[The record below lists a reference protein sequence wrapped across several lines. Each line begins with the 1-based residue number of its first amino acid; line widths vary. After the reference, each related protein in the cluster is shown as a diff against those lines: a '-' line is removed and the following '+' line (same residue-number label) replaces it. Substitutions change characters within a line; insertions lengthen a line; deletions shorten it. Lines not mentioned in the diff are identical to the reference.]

1 MPSTKSTPE
10 TSPGR
15 RSYATD
21 LSDAEWQLIAPHV
34 PEPTWFPNLQKPVHQ
49 PREIVNAFMYVA
61 RTGCQWRALP
71 HDFPPWKSVFGY
83 FTRWRKAG
91 IVDAIHDALRDHLR
105 TADGRSISP
114 TLGIVDSQSVKTTEV
129 AESRGFDAGK
139 KVKGRKRHIMVDTLG
154 LLMAVVVTTANV
166 QDRDGAVPVVRSA
179 HATFASLSK
188 VLVDGAY
195 VGAVIDEVAKDT
207 GVDIEVVKRDDG
219 KNGFVPVWKRWIV
232 ERTFAWIGRYRR
244 TSKDYERYEE
254 TQRAFVQ
261 WAMIGT
267 MFRRAAR
274 PAPR

>member
-1 MPSTKSTPE
+1 
-10 TSPGR
+10 
-15 RSYATD
+15 
-21 LSDAEWQLIAPHV
+21 
-34 PEPTWFPNLQKPVHQ
+34 
-49 PREIVNAFMYVA
+49 
-61 RTGCQWRALP
+61 
-71 HDFPPWKSVFGY
+71 
-83 FTRWRKAG
+83 
-91 IVDAIHDALRDHLR
+91 
-105 TADGRSISP
+105 
-114 TLGIVDSQSVKTTEV
+114 
-129 AESRGFDAGK
+129 
-139 KVKGRKRHIMVDTLG
+139 
-154 LLMAVVVTTANV
+154 
-166 QDRDGAVPVVRSA
+166 
-179 HATFASLSK
+179 
-188 VLVDGAY
+188 